1 MRVFDDKG
9 KLVTSVA
16 DQGIEILCLETFSR
30 ITPLPGIYVKH
41 YSDGYVELLVP
52 LTKEIVEEIKANGG
66 VENVDILNEG
76 KEPETPSEPEPDPLP
91 VDPMSLLDLKQT
103 VISHTVDAE
112 TKSFVA
118 TLQLLQKDGEVYLNT
133 EENIIPEFDIRVF
146 SINEFGNNQ
155 DTSKKI
161 DLRNMYDDELEAFV
175 YKSEENVLLND
186 IRIATF
192 VNGIL
197 VMNVPNVDDHGEMVI
212 KLPSPETRIIE
223 ETPVE
228 EDEDSETD
236 AEPTKPK
243 RTRKAKETK

>member
-52 LTKEIVEEIKANGG
+52 LSKEIVEEIKANGG

-103 VISHTVDAE
+103 VITHTVDAE

-118 TLQLLQKDGEVYLNT
+118 TLQLLQKDGEIYRNT
-133 EENIIPEFDIRVF
+133 DENIIPEFDIRVF

-161 DLRNMYDDELEAFV
+161 DLRNMYDNELEAFV
-175 YKSEENVLLND
+175 FKSEENVLLND

-197 VMNVPNVDDHGEMVI
+197 VMNVPNVDDKGEMVI
-212 KLPSPETRIIE
+212 KLPSPETRIVE

-243 RTRKAKETK
+243 RTRKTKETK

>member
-133 EENIIPEFDIRVF
+133 DENIIPEFDIRVF

-161 DLRNMYDDELEAFV
+161 DLRNMYDDELKAFV
-175 YKSEENVLLND
+175 FKSEENVLLND

-197 VMNVPNVDDHGEMVI
+197 VMNVPNVDDNGEMVI
-212 KLPSPETRIIE
+212 KLPSPETRIVE

-243 RTRKAKETK
+243 RTRKTKETK

>member
-52 LTKEIVEEIKANGG
+52 LTKAIVEEIKANGG

-161 DLRNMYDDELEAFV
+161 DLRNMYDEELEAFV

-197 VMNVPNVDDHGEMVI
+197 VMNVPNVDDNGEMVI
-212 KLPSPETRIIE
+212 KLPSPETRMIE

-243 RTRKAKETK
+243 RTRKTKETK